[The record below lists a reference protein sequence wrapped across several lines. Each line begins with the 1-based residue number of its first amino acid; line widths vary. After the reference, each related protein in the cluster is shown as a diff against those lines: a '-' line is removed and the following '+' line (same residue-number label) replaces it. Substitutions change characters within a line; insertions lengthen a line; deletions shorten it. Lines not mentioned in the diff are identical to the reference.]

1 MNTLKLSLLA
11 AVASLGLAG
20 AAHADDAAPAEA
32 FSLSFNLGAATDY
45 EFRGVSQT
53 DRNPQISGGADATIG
68 EIGYVGVWASN
79 VDFGNGTSAEYD
91 IYGGITPTLGIVS
104 LDLGIVYYG
113 YANKPSGPDE
123 AFYEVKV
130 SGSVPVGSATVGA
143 SLYYSPDFFGEI
155 GNATY
160 YELNGEVPIENTKF
174 TVSGAVGRQEI
185 DAGGS
190 YSTWNLGIGYAVND
204 HLGFDLRYWDTDEHG
219 FGSIYHSQV
228 ALSVSASF

>member
-20 AAHADDAAPAEA
+20 AAHADDAQEV
-32 FSLSFNLGAATDY
+32 SVSFNIGAATDY

-53 DRNPQISGGADATIG
+53 DRNPQIFGGVDAAIG
-68 EIGYVGVWASN
+68 EIGYGGIWVSN
-79 VDFGNGTSAEYD
+79 VDFGAGNRTSTEYD
-91 IYGGITPTLGIVS
+91 IYGGLTPTLGIVS
-104 LDLGIVYYG
+104 LDLGIIYYG
-113 YANKPSGPDE
+113 YINKPSGPDE

-143 SLYYSPDFFGEI
+143 SIYYSPDFFGEI

-160 YELNGEVPIENTKF
+160 YELNGEVPITNTKF

-190 YSTWNLGIGYAVND
+190 YSTWNLGVGYAVND

-219 FGSIYHSQV
+219 FGRIYNSQV